1 MYNCSSA
8 DSDGDHQSGFLVVTW
23 LLSHRATSL
32 DATACLFLTGSSNP
46 VDYTHIKLAFHLMFT
61 QLISQSNHLML
72 LPCLFDTV
80 WYWKVESGKI
90 VKCIVQSRGDN
101 RSVCWP
107 SYEQRWRSSK
117 QIPLATWLLLQPQ
130 IQAIVMFIWY
140 LEIKSFH
147 ISYVVSVKSL

>member
-1 MYNCSSA
+1 MEIIKA
-8 DSDGDHQSGFLVVTW
+8 DSW
-23 LLSHRATSL
+23 WSL
-32 DATACLFLTGSSNP
+32 DCYHTDPHHLMLLPCLFLTGSLNP

-61 QLISQSNHLML
+61 QLLSQSNHLML

-80 WYWKVESGKI
+80 WYWKVESSKI
-90 VKCIVQSRGDN
+90 VKCIVQSRGDK